1 MDEGT
6 NGSEKKG
13 EENSELLANT
23 NFGLLREWTTSLQEM
38 KGNGWRW

>member
-23 NFGLLREWTTSLQEM
+23 NFGLLRE
-38 KGNGWRW
+38 